1 MTAHVLPADELT
13 KLVASAK
20 SEDHRKLANH
30 YAAHAA
36 DHETDAKDHE
46 ALAKQCDKTS
56 PQLAAESRHYAAHS
70 MEAAEALRNLA
81 SIHTQQAN

>member
-1 MTAHVLPADELT
+1 MTATHILPNEELT

-46 ALAKQCDKTS
+46 ALAKQYEKRLHNWPAKHVTMPRIPWKRRRLCVAWRAFTNS
-56 PQLAAESRHYAAHS
+56 
-70 MEAAEALRNLA
+70 
-81 SIHTQQAN
+81 